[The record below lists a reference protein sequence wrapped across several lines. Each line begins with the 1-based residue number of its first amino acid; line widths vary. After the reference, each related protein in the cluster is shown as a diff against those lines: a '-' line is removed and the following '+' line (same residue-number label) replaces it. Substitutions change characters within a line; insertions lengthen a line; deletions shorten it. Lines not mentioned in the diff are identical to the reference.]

1 MIQKIKG
8 HQFILCLTIQHV
20 EYNSSLHSI
29 CTCSKKKFSLKAE
42 SYFRPFL
49 PIYFTWLVLLFHF
62 DTQQRWIF
70 LHWFLSALIVLLNLV
85 GQFAM
90 MSLPFPQN
98 GCLTHYPFTGK
109 SPIVWLENKGRIM
122 SENNV
127 IFVYYFTL
135 LHLTHSGFVID
146 KNL

>member
-1 MIQKIKG
+1 MY
-8 HQFILCLTIQHV
+8 TYV
-20 EYNSSLHSI
+20 A
-29 CTCSKKKFSLKAE
+29 KKFSLKAE

-109 SPIVWLENKGRIM
+109 SRIVWLENKGRIM

-146 KNL
+146 KNLLRNASKNLKI

>member
-1 MIQKIKG
+1 MIYSAKG
-8 HQFILCLTIQHV
+8 LRFSDPQNQRPSIYFVSNNLACRVQ
-20 EYNSSLHSI
+20 YSALHII
-29 CTCSKKKFSLKAE
+29 CICSKKKFSLKAE

-49 PIYFTWLVLLFHF
+49 SIYFTWLVLLFHF

-109 SPIVWLENKGRIM
+109 SPIVWFEIKEESCLKTM
-122 SENNV
+122 
-127 IFVYYFTL
+127 
-135 LHLTHSGFVID
+135 
-146 KNL
+146 